1 MLIKSAKGAL
11 ENCTRRKRVL
21 HASPS
26 VQVFKI
32 GHWAQA
38 CKISKP
44 RKVFEVAEEE
54 ESFFL
59 EEIVDVC
66 EVQSNPTKSRWIST
80 VLVDKKP
87 VNFKLDSGADVT
99 VVPYNTF
106 LNTDLKIQLKPSDK
120 VLLGPCNYRMNCK
133 GEFTVTLPYN
143 QTSIK
148 EPHML

>member
-1 MLIKSAKGAL
+1 M
-11 ENCTRRKRVL
+11 
-21 HASPS
+21 
-26 VQVFKI
+26 
-32 GHWAQA
+32 
-38 CKISKP
+38 
-44 RKVFEVAEEE
+44 
-54 ESFFL
+54 
-59 EEIVDVC
+59 DVC
-66 EVQSNPTKSRWIST
+66 EVQSNPTKSPWIAT

>member
-1 MLIKSAKGAL
+1 M
-11 ENCTRRKRVL
+11 
-21 HASPS
+21 
-26 VQVFKI
+26 FKI
-32 GHWAQA
+32 VHWVQA
-38 CKISKP
+38 GKSSKP
-44 RKVFEVAEEE
+44 GKVFEVAEED

-66 EVQSNPTKSRWIST
+66 EVQSNPTKSPWIAT
-80 VLVDKKP
+80 DLMDKKP

-99 VVPYNTF
+99 VVPYDTF
-106 LNTDLKIQLKPSDK
+106 LNIDLKIQLKPSDK

-133 GEFTVTLPYN
+133 GEFIVTLAYN